1 MRTPRFWQTI
11 DRLGTFG
18 SALSQWRIEL
28 DGGFTEASQFLKTL
42 PGLATDIPDPD
53 DPRLRLSVHPTDE
66 DDVFTAESDDLPAH
80 RAPIEIPAADLAR
93 LAPDIEKLGDKL
105 ADALGFTPR
114 QPCTAHCPNIWQV
127 GIVQPRLKRT
137 LPVYLYIPTGH
148 FSDFDTFRA
157 GLYRLPGGIL
167 YLPTNRLCIPEIQIL
182 AEDRE
187 VTLESI
193 HDRLR
198 QDSAGATSAMTAI
211 AASASTAGKPKAS
224 KRAPILPVERGWKWE
239 QLSIRLSLKGHLT
252 ARYAKH
258 VGHYD
263 FGYREGID
271 GKPKHPPQFT
281 ILYRMCAQGWW
292 KNPATY
298 ERGYQSAQREFARLR
313 KTLTDLI
320 AIAGSPFEKRD
331 GLWAPRFQFEAD
343 ADLAKALAKMVQEKP
358 TERVTALRKRRP
370 SDDDADD
377 GESE

>member
-1 MRTPRFWQTI
+1 MWTPRFWPTV

-18 SALSQWRIEL
+18 CAQIQWRSEL
-28 DGGFTEASQFLKTL
+28 DGGFAEAARFLKTL

-53 DPRLRLSVHPTDE
+53 DPRHRLSIHSTDE
-66 DDVFTAESDDLPAH
+66 DDIFSAESDDLPAH
-80 RAPIEIPAADLAR
+80 RAPIEVCAADLTR
-93 LAPDIEKLGDKL
+93 LAPDIEKVSDAL
-105 ADALGFTPR
+105 ADAVGFTPR

-137 LPVYLYIPTGH
+137 LPVYLYLPTGH
-148 FSDFDTFRA
+148 FSDFDSFRA
-157 GLYRLPGGIL
+157 GLQSLTCGIL
-167 YLPTNRLCIPEIQIL
+167 YLPTNRLIIPEITNL
-182 AEDRE
+182 AQTRG
-187 VTLESI
+187 VALESI

-211 AASASTAGKPKAS
+211 AASTSTGRKTKTS

-239 QLSIRLSLKGHLT
+239 KLSIRLSLKGHLT
-252 ARYAKH
+252 ARYAQH

-271 GKPKHPPQFT
+271 GNPKHPPQFT

-292 KNPATY
+292 KNPPTY
-298 ERGYQSAQREFARLR
+298 ERGYQSTQREFSRLR
-313 KTLTDLI
+313 ETLTDLI

-331 GLWAPRFQFEAD
+331 GIWKPRFQFEAD
-343 ADLAKALAKMVQEKP
+343 ADLAKSLAKMVQENP
-358 TERVTALRKRRP
+358 TERMAALRNRRSP
-370 SDDDADD
+370 DDLDE

>member
-1 MRTPRFWQTI
+1 MH
-11 DRLGTFG
+11 L
-18 SALSQWRIEL
+18 
-28 DGGFTEASQFLKTL
+28 LKKL

-53 DPRLRLSVHPTDE
+53 DPRLRLSIHPTE
-66 DDVFTAESDDLPAH
+66 NDDVFSAESDDLPAH
-80 RAPIEIPAADLAR
+80 RAPIEIAAADLVR
-93 LAPDIEKLGDKL
+93 LAPDIEKVSDAL

-137 LPVYLYIPTGH
+137 LPVYLYVPTGH

-157 GLYRLPGGIL
+157 GLQGLASGIL
-167 YLPTNRLCIPEIQIL
+167 YLPTNRLFIPEIQSL
-182 AEDRE
+182 AQTRE
-187 VTLESI
+187 VALESI

-198 QDSAGATSAMTAI
+198 QDSSGATSALTAI
-211 AASASTAGKPKAS
+211 AATSSPPRKTKAS
-224 KRAPILPVERGWKWE
+224 GHEPILPVERGWQWK

-252 ARYAKH
+252 ATYAKH

-298 ERGYQSAQREFARLR
+298 EKGYQATQREFSRLR
-313 KTLTDLI
+313 KTLTELI

-331 GLWAPRFQFEAD
+331 GLWAPLFKFEAD
-343 ADLAKALAKMVQEKP
+343 DDLAKALAKLVQEKP
-358 TERVTALRKRRP
+358 TERVTSLRKKRP
-370 SDDDADD
+370 SDDSGDDADF
-377 GESE
+377 E

>member
-18 SALSQWRIEL
+18 SALTQWRSEL
-28 DGGFTEASQFLKTL
+28 DGGFADAAKFLKTL
-42 PGLATDIPDPD
+42 PGLATDIPDPEN
-53 DPRLRLSVHPTDE
+53 PRLRLSVHPTDD

-80 RAPIEIPAADLAR
+80 RAPIEIAAAELTR
-93 LAPDIEKLGDKL
+93 LAPDIEKVGDAL

-127 GIVQPRLKRT
+127 GIVQPRLKKT
-137 LPVYLYIPTGH
+137 LPVFLYLPTGH
-148 FSDFDTFRA
+148 FSDFDTFRS
-157 GLYRLPGGIL
+157 GLQSLAAGIL
-167 YLPTNRLCIPEIQIL
+167 YLPTNRLFIPEIQSL
-182 AEDRE
+182 AQTRE
-187 VTLESI
+187 VALESI
-193 HDRLR
+193 HDRLA
-198 QDSAGATSAMTAI
+198 QSSAGATSTMSAI
-211 AASASTAGKPKAS
+211 ATTARRKSKSAAASHD
-224 KRAPILPVERGWKWE
+224 PILPVQRGWKWGN
-239 QLSIRLSLKGHLT
+239 LRLRLSLKGHLT
-252 ARYAKH
+252 ASYGGH

-298 ERGYQSAQREFARLR
+298 ERGYQSAQREFSRLR

-331 GLWAPRFQFEAD
+331 GLWTPRFQFEAD

-358 TERVTALRKRRP
+358 AERVTALRKRRP